1 MDSETYEIQSTDN
14 GFMIHNNNEDDYIH
28 APNGD
33 NCFDRY
39 STALTVLANY
49 LLKIA
54 IESEV
59 S

>member
-1 MDSETYEIQSTDN
+1 MDSEIYEIQSTDK
-14 GFMIHNNNEDDYIH
+14 GFMIHNNEDGYIH

-49 LLKIA
+49 LLKMA